1 MKSKDGKK
9 TLWGARIPESI
20 QLDTIEFKD
29 TDTKETNPVFVRFVD
44 EVEDGVF
51 SELDILSLNPSGT
64 IVYTWTE
71 KKPEPLKS
79 KA

>member
-9 TLWGARIPESI
+9 TLWGARVTEGI

-29 TDTKETNPVFVRFVD
+29 TDTKETNEVFVRFVD

-51 SELDILSLNPSGT
+51 SELDILSLNPGKT
-64 IVYTWTE
+64 IAYTWTE
-71 KKPEPLKS
+71 KQPAPLKT
-79 KA
+79 KV

>member
-1 MKSKDGKK
+1 MKSRDGRK
-9 TLWGARIPESI
+9 TLWGARIPEEI

-29 TDTKETNPVFVRFVD
+29 TDTKETNPVFVRFVE

-51 SELDILSLNPSGT
+51 SELDILSLNPGKT
-64 IVYTWTE
+64 IAYTWTE
-71 KKPEPLKS
+71 QKPAPLKS